1 MSRVSVVIVNWNGR
15 QLIVDCLQGLQE
27 QSVSDLQIIVV
38 DNGSSD
44 GSPQFLA
51 DTFPDI
57 SLISLQRNTG
67 FATANNTAFGSLDTE
82 YVALL
87 NNDARP
93 HPDWLRNLI
102 QALEL
107 HPEAGFAASKMLFHD
122 NHQIVDRAGDAYTR
136 AGTAWLR
143 GRGEPAGSYCRKEY
157 IFGACAGAAL
167 YRFAMLKEIGFFD
180 EDFFLLYEDVD
191 LSFRAQLQGYPCLFV
206 PEAIVYHKAS
216 STIGDDS
223 LTSVYYSHRNL
234 EWVYIKNMPAALI
247 PRTILQHLMY
257 DSAALIYFS
266 AVGQLVVFLKA
277 KWHALK
283 GLRKMLAKRRRIQ
296 RRKRV
301 TDQYIW
307 SLLENELLMPRL
319 ARRLKRSA

>member
-1 MSRVSVVIVNWNGR
+1 MSSVSVVIVNWNGR

-27 QSVSDLQIIVV
+27 QSVADFRIIVV

-57 SLISLQRNTG
+57 ELITLDRNTG
-67 FATANNTAFGSLDTE
+67 FAIANNTAFGALDTE

-93 HPDWLRNLI
+93 HRDWLGNLI
-102 QALEL
+102 RTLEL

-122 NHQIVDRAGDAYTR
+122 NRQIVDRAGDVYTR

-143 GRGEPAGSYCRKEY
+143 GRGQPAGSYCQTEY

-167 YRFAMLKEIGFFD
+167 YRSAMLKEIGFFD
-180 EDFFLLYEDVD
+180 DDFFLLYEDVD

-216 STIGDDS
+216 STVGDDS

-234 EWVYIKNMPAALI
+234 EWVYIKNMPAPLI
-247 PRTILQHLMY
+247 PKTILQHLVY
-257 DSAALIYFS
+257 DIAALIYFS
-266 AVGQLVVFLKA
+266 TMGQLVVFLKA

-296 RRKRV
+296 RCKRV

-307 SLLENELLMPRL
+307 GLLESEMLLPRL